1 MGYQEIKE
9 EGKRC
14 DWDLRGE
21 ERKETFGTYS
31 DSSFKV
37 VLVHPDSSA
46 SHSSLKR
53 KNPRILLIIYT
64 SSFTKVCS
72 LLKLNLGLVS
82 RNSAEFLDIW
92 PGQTEA
98 GTMSVIDVFD
108 GLFPRNTVRIQHT
121 GRDYVT

>member
-82 RNSAEFLDIW
+82 RNSAEFLNICLVRLKLELW
-92 PGQTEA
+92 VWSMFLTVF
-98 GTMSVIDVFD
+98 SLVIQLEF
-108 GLFPRNTVRIQHT
+108 NTRAEIT
-121 GRDYVT
+121 

>member
-1 MGYQEIKE
+1 MIEIL
-9 EGKRC
+9 GVRIQRYTVIPV
-14 DWDLRGE
+14 LRWCLCIQIHQ
-21 ERKETFGTYS
+21 
-31 DSSFKV
+31 
-37 VLVHPDSSA
+37 LVTA
-46 SHSSLKR
+46 RFKR
-53 KNPRILLIIYT
+53 KNPRILLIIYS

-72 LLKLNLGLVS
+72 LLKLNLSLVS
-82 RNSAEFLDIW
+82 RTSAEFLNIW